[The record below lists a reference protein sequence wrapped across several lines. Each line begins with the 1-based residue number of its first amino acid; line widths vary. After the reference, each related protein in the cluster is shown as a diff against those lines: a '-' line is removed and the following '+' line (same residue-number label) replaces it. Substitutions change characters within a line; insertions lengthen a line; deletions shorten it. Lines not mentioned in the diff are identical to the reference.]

1 MRAKEPAMDPSLPLI
16 ELDRLSLVTP
26 HGPLLNDI
34 SLTVHEGQCLQVV
47 GQAGQGKSLLL
58 EVLAGKHRLSG
69 GTRRYPAFEAQF
81 PDTKLGIAPRFAFRL
96 VGSEE
101 QRQVSLA
108 QSSFY
113 QARWHSLWTEPQT
126 VIDYLSPRQ
135 VSGLNPYEVLDIL
148 PVHRNFDAERTRT
161 LQDLELQGLEG
172 RVVAQLSN
180 GELRKLLLA
189 AAHLANPKVLLL
201 DDPMGGLAESTRQR
215 LTQVFTRWHAE
226 GQTIVFSTTHENELS
241 ALTTG
246 QWVLSRGAVMIVPAP
261 KATTAVPAPK
271 ATTAVPAPKA
281 TTAVPAPK
289 ATTAVPAPKAT
300 TAVPALPQPNKAIAP
315 VESVN
320 TTPSTA
326 IVRCKDVAV
335 RMNGVTLL
343 EGITWEVREG
353 QHWLIT
359 GPNGS
364 GKSTL
369 LSLLLGDHPQSYAND
384 ISVFEQQLGK
394 DITLWER
401 RRSIGYVA
409 PELVWHYPRGVT
421 LEELVLSGY
430 DGSIGVYRASSLE
443 EIARTRALFSTFN
456 LSILAKKPLA
466 TLSEGTVR
474 LGLLLRA
481 LVHQP
486 RLLLL
491 DEPTQELGETERGHF
506 LEQLDTLAR
515 VGHTTI
521 VLVTHHLDERPRCIS
536 HHLAL
541 ERGKMAYQGP
551 LV

>member
-1 MRAKEPAMDPSLPLI
+1 
-16 ELDRLSLVTP
+16 
-26 HGPLLNDI
+26 
-34 SLTVHEGQCLQVV
+34 
-47 GQAGQGKSLLL
+47 
-58 EVLAGKHRLSG
+58 
-69 GTRRYPAFEAQF
+69 
-81 PDTKLGIAPRFAFRL
+81 

-226 GQTIVFSTTHENELS
+226 GQTIVFSTTHQNELS

-246 QWVLSRGAVMIVPAP
+246 QWVLSRGAVMIVSAP

-300 TAVPALPQPNKAIAP
+300 TAVPAPKATTAETAPKATTAETALPQPNQVIAP

-320 TTPSTA
+320 TVPNAA
-326 IVRCKDVAV
+326 IVRCEDVAV

-353 QHWLIT
+353 QHWVIT

-384 ISVFEQQLGK
+384 IWVFEQQLGK

-421 LEELVLSGY
+421 LDELVLSGY

-443 EIARTRALFSTFN
+443 EVTRARALFNTFN
-456 LSILAKKPLA
+456 LSMLAKEPLF

-491 DEPTQELGETERGHF
+491 DEPTQELGETERGRF